1 MRATQSHATR
11 SRARRW
17 AALLLAALPLALAG
31 CASLGGVAVGVPPSG
46 GTPVVTPLGG
56 TPRATPPADLALLPV
71 PTKSA
76 SFTPTSCN
84 IQVAA
89 EPIQYRSVAARAW
102 AAEQVVLGTVTAQEA
117 RWDPRS
123 DSDAIATY
131 SVLRVEERARGLPFD
146 PLFLATSG
154 GTIGGCTTS
163 VSNLPRLPVGV
174 RVLLFLTSSD
184 RRAPVAAQ
192 TIFFPLGD
200 AASVVVAGTDDQAA
214 QLLAEVRAALRG
226 PPPPDLD
233 AGLVVP
239 LDRAPITGP

>member
-1 MRATQSHATR
+1 MSAMQSHATR

-17 AALLLAALPLALAG
+17 AALLLVALPLALPG
-31 CASLGGVAVGVPPSG
+31 CARPGGEP
-46 GTPVVTPLGG
+46 T
-56 TPRATPPADLALLPV
+56 ATPPADLALLPV
-71 PTKSA
+71 PTKPA
-76 SFTPTSCN
+76 SFTPKACN

-102 AAEQVVLGTVTAQEA
+102 AAEQVVLGTVTAQET

-131 SVLRVEERARGLPFD
+131 SVLRVEARARGLPFE

-184 RRAPVAAQ
+184 RRVPVAAQ
-192 TIFFPLGD
+192 IIFSPLGD
-200 AASVVVAGTDDQAA
+200 AASVVVAGTDDPAA

-226 PPPPDLD
+226 PPPDLD